1 MGRRVEYDQGEVPKG
16 ASIVLLILSGYMDL
30 LYYFL
35 YNTLSPNFTITN
47 PLYYGST
54 MSCMF

>member
-1 MGRRVEYDQGEVPKG
+1 MGRRLEYDQGEVPKG

-35 YNTLSPNFTITN
+35 YNTLYLTYLKI
-47 PLYYGST
+47 L
-54 MSCMF
+54 